1 MSIDAEPAL
10 AAEREAR
17 DRALEPIAAA
27 CAQRVDVTPDD
38 AAQPAALRDR
48 VPEGSLVACLDVL
61 DRVPAFAALVEVLQ
75 ELARERGATVV
86 LGVPDEALGG
96 VGETAWTEGAL
107 DELRGILGPDHV
119 AAAVHEL
126 RGAAVVPEGVQPP
139 ASVELEAAAGASGP
153 VGWLLAFG
161 RHAERL
167 GARAVAGPVD
177 THGQRRWERR
187 REAELAVLR
196 AARDAQ

>member
-17 DRALEPIAAA
+17 ERALEPVAAA
-27 CAQRVDVTPDD
+27 CSQRVDVTPAD
-38 AAQPAALRDR
+38 AAHPGGLRER
-48 VPEGSLVACLDVL
+48 VPEGALLACLDVL

-86 LGVPDEALGG
+86 LGVPNEALGG
-96 VGETAWTEGAL
+96 VGDSAWTEGAL
-107 DELRGILGPDHV
+107 AELRSVLGEGHV

-126 RGAAVVPEGVQPP
+126 RGAAVVPEGAAAPS
-139 ASVELEAAAGASGP
+139 SVEVDGAGSGAP

-161 RHAERL
+161 AHAQRL
-167 GARAVAGPVD
+167 ASRALAGPVD
-177 THGQRRWERR
+177 TVEQRRWERA

-196 AARDAQ
+196 ASRA

>member
-17 DRALEPIAAA
+17 DRALEPVAAA
-27 CAQRVDVTPDD
+27 CPQRVDVTVQD
-38 AAQPAALRDR
+38 ATDPSALRER
-48 VPEGSLVACLDVL
+48 VQDGALVACLDVL
-61 DRVPAFAALVEVLQ
+61 DRVPAFATLVEALQ

-86 LGVPDEALGG
+86 LGVPNDVLGS
-96 VGETAWTEGAL
+96 VGASAWTEGAL
-107 DELRGILGPDHV
+107 DELRSVLGPDHV

-126 RGAAVVPEGVQPP
+126 RGAAVVPEGAP
-139 ASVELEAAAGASGP
+139 APGSVEVQAVSAAP

-167 GARAVAGPVD
+167 AARAVAGPVD
-177 THGQRRWERR
+177 TADQRRWERG
-187 REAELAVLR
+187 REAELEVLR
-196 AARDAQ
+196 AQQR